1 MYRKFYSIQNLF
13 NYFLVHLLN
22 LHFTYHVF
30 FLLYQIV
37 VFVLYYTFS
46 FYLYVC
52 PSFFLLNFLADCH
65 KLCLLACLSI
75 SLLHRLSKT
84 SLIWT
89 VCPCSSIYIYRHCH
103 FVTCFKPFLNS
114 VLLLHLDRSGR
125 SRKNYFCLIFYNF
138 AVI

>member
-46 FYLYVC
+46 FYVYVC
-52 PSFFLLNFLADCH
+52 PSFFLFNFLADCH

-89 VCPCSSIYIYRHCH
+89 VCPCSSIYIDT
-103 FVTCFKPFLNS
+103 VTLFLALNLFTNS

-125 SRKNYFCLIFYNF
+125 SRKNYSCLIFYNF
-138 AVI
+138 PVI